1 MSFQKVVNLY
11 PAGGIN
17 GQHAGLNPVVYVL
30 PVPVAGKGGVITGH
44 ACWHDPDN
52 TPGRV
57 LNKGTGAPLGI
68 ALRLQTGIIP
78 CDEGDTVT
86 LPEGHSVAVVT
97 RGDLLVTAAAA
108 VTAGQKIF
116 AKLADGSLSGAAAG
130 AKVDD
135 YVETGWTVRESAAA
149 GEIFHISN
157 W

>member
-1 MSFQKVVNLY
+1 MPFQKVVNLY
-11 PAGGIN
+11 PAAGIN
-17 GQHAGLNPVVYVL
+17 GQHAGLGPVAYVL
-30 PVPVAGKGGVITGH
+30 PVPVAGAGGVVTGH
-44 ACWHDPDN
+44 ACWHDPDDS
-52 TPGRV
+52 PGRV
-57 LNKGTGAPLGI
+57 LNAGTGAPLGI

-78 CDEGDTVT
+78 CDKGDTVT
-86 LPEGHSVAVVT
+86 IPEGHSVAVVT

-116 AKLADGSLSGAAAG
+116 VKLADGSLSGAAAG

-135 YVETGWTVRESAAA
+135 YVETGWIVREDAAA